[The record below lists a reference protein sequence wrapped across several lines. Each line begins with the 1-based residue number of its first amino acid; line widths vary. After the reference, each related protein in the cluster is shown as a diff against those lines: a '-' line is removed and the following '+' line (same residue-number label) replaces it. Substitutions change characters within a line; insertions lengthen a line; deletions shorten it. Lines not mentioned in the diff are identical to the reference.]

1 MKLSNVRIAWRLSL
15 GFGFLALLAVAMAV
29 IALRGAAHAER
40 FTEKIVEDD
49 FAKVRLA
56 AAIQSVVDDNAQ
68 YMLELFLAH
77 DFNAAAEKASARS
90 AANVKRNNESYKR
103 LEEIV
108 TSDEG
113 KKRLEAMK
121 TVRKTFIDNRNVV
134 IDLLKKGQREEARTR
149 FDATVFPLIGQYK
162 QAIGALIDWQD
173 KRIEKSYA
181 EIHAA
186 NRESRNGL
194 LGALAAA
201 LLIACVVAWW
211 ITRSVTGPL
220 RAAVEAAD
228 AVAQG
233 DLSRSIEVSTKD
245 ETGQLLAAL
254 KRMNESLRDV
264 VGKVRGASDSIG
276 TASSQ
281 IAAGNQD
288 LSSRTEEQASSLEE
302 TASSMEELTATVKQ
316 NAENAKQA
324 NQLAASASSVAAKG
338 GQVVSQVVDTMGAI
352 NASSKKIA
360 EIISVIDGIAF
371 QTNILALNAAVEA
384 ARAGEQG
391 RGFAVVASEVRSLA
405 QKSAG
410 AAKEIK
416 GLIEDSVS
424 KVDSGSRLVDS
435 AGKTMEE
442 VVTAVKRVTD
452 IMAEISAASAEQSSG
467 IEQVNQAITQM
478 DQVTQQNAA
487 LGEESAAAAEA
498 LKEQAQGL
506 VTAVSVF
513 KLSETD
519 AKVVAPAAPEKK
531 AAKAAEIKKV
541 EAKPAANKPMA
552 ARSKPKLVNAK
563 SGGGEEWEEF

>member
-1 MKLSNVRIAWRLSL
+1 MKLSNLKIGVRLAL
-15 GFGFLALLAVAMAV
+15 GFGFLALLAAAMAG
-29 IALRGAAHAER
+29 IALRSSAHTQR
-40 FTEKIVEDD
+40 LTEKIVEDD

-68 YMLELFLAH
+68 YMLELFLAA
-77 DFNAAAEKASARS
+77 DVNAAAEKASARS
-90 AANVKRNNESYKR
+90 AANVKRNNDSYKR
-103 LEEIV
+103 LEEVV

-121 TVRKTFIDNRNVV
+121 SVRKAFIDNRNMV
-134 IDLLKKGQREEARTR
+134 IDVLKKGQREEARSR
-149 FDATVFPLIGQYK
+149 FDATVSPLIGQYK
-162 QAIGALIDWQD
+162 QAIAALVDWQD
-173 KRIEKSYA
+173 KRIDAGYA
-181 EIHAA
+181 EIHDA

-194 LGALAAA
+194 LGSLAAA
-201 LLIACVVAWW
+201 LLIACAVAWW
-211 ITRSVTGPL
+211 ITRSITRPL

-228 AVAQG
+228 AVARG
-233 DLSRSIEVSTKD
+233 DLSRSIEVRTQD
-245 ETGQLLAAL
+245 ETGQLLGAL
-254 KRMNESLRDV
+254 KRMNESLREV

-276 TASSQ
+276 TASSE

-352 NASSKKIA
+352 NTSSRKIA
-360 EIISVIDGIAF
+360 DIISVIDGIAF

-391 RGFAVVASEVRSLA
+391 KGFAVVASEVRSLA

-416 GLIEDSVS
+416 GLIEDSVA
-424 KVDSGSRLVDS
+424 KVGSGSRLVEE
-435 AGKTMEE
+435 AGKTMDEI
-442 VVTAVKRVTD
+442 VSSVKRVTD

-487 LGEESAAAAEA
+487 LVEQSAAAAEA
-498 LKEQAQGL
+498 MKEQAKGL
-506 VTAVSVF
+506 VTTVGVF
-513 KLSETD
+513 KLED
-519 AKVVAPAAPEKK
+519 GAAPLSFQS
-531 AAKAAEIKKV
+531 
-541 EAKPAANKPMA
+541 AANQSSPALKQA
-552 ARSKPKLVNAK
+552 A
-563 SGGGEEWEEF
+563 